1 MKTFFEKTKYYLLV
15 ESATTENATFSY
27 KTAASKFNFKICRRR
42 SRKWTDYNVW
52 SFATNCSIVFF
63 FENSI
68 SVKETHKNS

>member
-1 MKTFFEKTKYYLLV
+1 MKTFFEKTKYYLLF
-15 ESATTENATFSY
+15 ESTTSENATFSY
-27 KTAASKFNFKICRRR
+27 KTAALKFNFKTRRRR

-68 SVKETHKNS
+68 SVKEPHKNS